1 MLETAFTRLVGCRA
15 PIQSAAM
22 PAITTPELVCAV
34 ADAGGL
40 AMQPAPL
47 LSAEGLG
54 AALDALAART
64 RGVVGVGFL
73 MPFLD
78 RECLRVAARK
88 ARVVEFFYGAP
99 DAEIVREARA
109 NGALAS
115 WQVGSLDEALAAERC
130 GCDLVVAQGR
140 EAGGHV
146 RGVESLLPL
155 LASIVARVRVPVLA
169 AGGIATEDDLAAV
182 LEAGAAGARLGT
194 RFVACTESGAHPE
207 YVKALL
213 AARAADTVLT
223 EAFSV
228 MWPHAPHR
236 VLRSAIAAAERLPDG
251 PIGVLRT
258 PGGDLP
264 VPRFGVYCPN
274 RDTTGHIDAMALYA
288 GESVERI
295 ASVEPAGAI
304 VDELVRGAEAR
315 LAASGR
321 SAASIA
327 RSISS

>member
-1 MLETAFTRLVGCRA
+1 METAFTRLVGCRA

-22 PAITTPELVCAV
+22 PAITTPELVAAV

-40 AMQPAPL
+40 AMQPATL
-47 LSAEGLG
+47 LAPSALA

-64 RGVVGVGFL
+64 RGAFGVNFL
-73 MPFLD
+73 IPFLD
-78 RECLRVAARK
+78 RASLHVAARK

-99 DAEIVREARA
+99 DAELVREARA
-109 NGALAS
+109 HGALAS
-115 WQVGSLDEALAAERC
+115 WQVGSLDEALTAERC
-130 GCDLVVAQGR
+130 GCDTVIVQGR

-155 LASIVARVRVPVLA
+155 LASVVARVRVPVLA
-169 AGGIATEDDLAAV
+169 AGGIATADDVAAV
-182 LEAGAAGARLGT
+182 LAAGAAGARLGT
-194 RFVACTESGAHPE
+194 RFAACQESGAHPE

-228 MWPHAPHR
+228 LWPHAPHR
-236 VLRSAIAAAERLPDG
+236 VLRSSVEAAERLPDG
-251 PIGVLRT
+251 PVATMRIG
-258 PGGDLP
+258 DADAP
-264 VPRFGVYCPN
+264 VPRFAVYCPS
-274 RDTTGHIDAMALYA
+274 RETTGHVEAMALYA